1 MSVFVLR
8 LKNITWEINGGT
20 NLCFSKP
27 LTRVFQ
33 VEIYSLQ
40 KTFLIRLLFHI
51 LRIIFCVYFKPD
63 AKPWPLPSK
72 SILFVPKNT
81 KIANILKFL
90 IFDILKN
97 SFLKYLLPWKFY
109 TKWLSLIFH
118 KLLDFRDLEN
128 LKHPSW
134 QSWRSDLI
142 GDRVCVE
149 SRRNAIKMQPQQS
162 ERKISHPHTNLTSNH
177 TLLAKIVNSA

>member
-1 MSVFVLR
+1 MTAPFKIHFICAHVFIGLKEKFITSGR
-8 LKNITWEINGGT
+8 LIKTSENDQGT
-20 NLCFSKP
+20 PK
-27 LTRVFQ
+27 TRKKK
-33 VEIYSLQ
+33 I
-40 KTFLIRLLFHI
+40 FLNSGF
-51 LRIIFCVYFKPD
+51 
-63 AKPWPLPSK
+63 
-72 SILFVPKNT
+72 
-81 KIANILKFL
+81 LKFWKFL
-90 IFDILKN
+90 DF
-97 SFLKYLLPWKFY
+97 FLKYLLPWKFY